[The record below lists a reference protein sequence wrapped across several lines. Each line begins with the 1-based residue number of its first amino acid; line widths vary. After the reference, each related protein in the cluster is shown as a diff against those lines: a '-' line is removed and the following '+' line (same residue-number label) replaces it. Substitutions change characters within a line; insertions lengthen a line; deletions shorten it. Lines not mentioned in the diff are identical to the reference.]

1 MVAVNVEVSFG
12 GVTQHVFR
20 TVGQQI
26 VNAKAVPF
34 VLCASGLRQVGVFAS
49 LNVSPLPLIVKAAAS
64 VLGVSAV
71 RTLIAKVAPS
81 AKQNQQIPPSH
92 TQ

>member
-12 GVTQHVFR
+12 GVTHHVFR

-26 VNAKAVPF
+26 VNAKT
-34 VLCASGLRQVGVFAS
+34 AS
-49 LNVSPLPLIVKAAAS
+49 S
-64 VLGVSAV
+64 VLGASAV

>member
-49 LNVSPLPLIVKAAAS
+49 LNVSPPPLTVTAVPIVVIGCS
-64 VLGVSAV
+64 
-71 RTLIAKVAPS
+71 P
-81 AKQNQQIPPSH
+81 
-92 TQ
+92 

>member
-26 VNAKAVPF
+26 VNAKAATF
-34 VLCASGLRQVGVFAS
+34 VIGASGVRKVGVSAS
-49 LNVSPLPLIVKAAAS
+49 LNANPPPLSVTAVPIVVIS
-64 VLGVSAV
+64 CSL
-71 RTLIAKVAPS
+71 
-81 AKQNQQIPPSH
+81 
-92 TQ
+92 